1 MASELELHTIY
12 VEKCS
17 INIKTLKKKTIWFN
31 QLVYFERREILN
43 RKI

>member
-17 INIKTLKKKTIWFN
+17 INIKTLKKPIWFN
-31 QLVYFERREILN
+31 QIVYFERREILN